1 MNKGMRMAMM
11 SRGRNKDDR
20 RDTSRRYENRDGYDS
35 SMRGEYGGG
44 MYGYDRYRDKDGR
57 FAPKPRNEY
66 GGGMEDRYREG
77 GQSQG
82 RTSPRS
88 YINDGVYDA
97 FYDREGRRHYD
108 NGRFAPMRNSYSGG
122 VYDMIGFDTRSD
134 YEKRRE
140 RMGFEDPIYHEGYTE
155 EERRKMRER
164 NRHRE
169 MGHASLYEDEDGNYI
184 FSGRL
189 GERTMPQ
196 HMTRE
201 TAEEWTRRMRN
212 EDGTTGP
219 HWSMEQVKQLRE
231 QKKELQD
238 FDLADVYAVLNM
250 MYSDYCEVAK
260 KFNVNNMDFYVCMAK
275 AWLNDED
282 AGAGKAKTAIYYEC
296 IAK

>member
-1 MNKGMRMAMM
+1 MNKGMRMALM
-11 SRGRNKDDR
+11 SRDRNKDDH
-20 RDTSRRYENRDGYDS
+20 RDSTRRYKNMDNYDD
-35 SMRGEYGGG
+35 EIYD
-44 MYGYDRYRDKDGR
+44 YDRYRYKNGR
-57 FAPKPRNEY
+57 FAPKPRSEY
-66 GGGMEDRYREG
+66 DRDITDKFRGRNGREHYDNG
-77 GQSQG
+77 LFATYSFLD
-82 RTSPRS
+82 
-88 YINDGVYDA
+88 DGIYDA
-97 FYDREGRRHYD
+97 FYDRDGRKHYD
-108 NGRFAPMRNSYSGG
+108 NGRYAPMRNYGEGG

-134 YEKRRE
+134 YEKNRE
-140 RMGFEDPIYHEGYTE
+140 HMGFEDPIYHDGYTE

-164 NRHRE
+164 NRRRE

-238 FDLADVYAVLNM
+238 FDLPDVYAVLNM

-275 AWLNDED
+275 AWLDDED